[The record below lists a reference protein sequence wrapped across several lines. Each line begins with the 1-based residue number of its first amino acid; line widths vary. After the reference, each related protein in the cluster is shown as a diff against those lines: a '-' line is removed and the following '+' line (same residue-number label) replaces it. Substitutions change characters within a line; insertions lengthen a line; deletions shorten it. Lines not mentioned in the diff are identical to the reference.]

1 MCISEVK
8 IPPNDPE
15 VDRRLDTFI
24 DSELLKSQRKRKN
37 QKRNI
42 RIMDEAK
49 TELLLNNA
57 KDGRQTDVFIDSQL
71 KN

>member
-1 MCISEVK
+1 MCILEVK
-8 IPPNDPE
+8 IPPNDPG
-15 VDRRLDTFI
+15 VDHRLDTFI
-24 DSELLKSQRKRKN
+24 DSELTKSQRKRKN

-57 KDGRQTDVFIDSQL
+57 KDGRQIDVFIDS
-71 KN
+71 